1 MIHRDSDQILK
12 SIQFPILQAQTN
24 KVEQGQSNQAN
35 EIVEV
40 DEGVRVVDRK
50 ESSPLGGP
58 KFGSNI
64 QDLFSHSYLPPQKH
78 PVSKTR
84 WLWVEAARVWD
95 EKAARYPARAEEVR
109 RLGSRAKFLKKVT
122 HPTIDS
128 RFFVQVLRSSPM
140 ESRFQGTREVKDN
153 RDSRDL
159 SRDFVIVEMLVTALR
174 ILV

>member
-84 WLWVEAARVWD
+84 WLWVEAARVWN

-128 RFFVQVLRSSPM
+128 RY
-140 ESRFQGTREVKDN
+140 SRGTHEVKDN
-153 RDSRDL
+153 WDSRDL
-159 SRDFVIVEMLVTALR
+159 SRDFVIVEMIVTALR